1 MPTLH
6 FSGHS
11 TGCTCGV
18 WRDRTM
24 ASGGLVA
31 HLQRLTPEDIAVLAR
46 MMDELGLRTM
56 PGAKPSA
63 C

>member
-1 MPTLH
+1 
-6 FSGHS
+6 
-11 TGCTCGV
+11 
-18 WRDRTM
+18 M

-31 HLQRLTPEDIAVLAR
+31 HLQRLTAADIAVLAR

-56 PGAKPSA
+56 LGAKPSA